1 MQQIF
6 HYYQYLLQYLMQ
18 IYYQNSLTFDLV
30 ADGKGPQK
38 FEQQILKAT
47 VQNHHSQTLQ
57 ITEQMLAKFH

>member
-1 MQQIF
+1 
-6 HYYQYLLQYLMQ
+6 MQ